1 MAIVLA
7 LLAGLSYAGA
17 SVLQQRVASEQRPEL
32 SLRPALLLALA
43 RRPLWLLGVVLD
55 IGAYGLEAGA
65 LATGTVVTVAP
76 LLVSGLLFALPLST
90 IGHGRRVTR
99 HEWIPAIAVTGG
111 LALFVAVGS
120 PEGDRSTASL
130 GAWVAAGAF
139 VAVIAGALVAL
150 AVQTVGSRRAL
161 YLAVA
166 TGTVYG
172 FTAVLTKSTVDLFDD
187 GVIQVLGHWQLYVLL
202 AVSAVGL
209 LLNQS
214 AFQAG
219 HVAASLPAIAVTNPV
234 LSCIFAVT
242 MFGEHLEAHGPLA
255 VTVTVLSIAAM
266 VVGTI
271 ALARSPL
278 VTHEERNV
286 REPGTPARS

>member
-1 MAIVLA
+1 M
-7 LLAGLSYAGA
+7 
-17 SVLQQRVASEQRPEL
+17 
-32 SLRPALLLALA
+32 
-43 RRPLWLLGVVLD
+43 
-55 IGAYGLEAGA
+55 
-65 LATGTVVTVAP
+65 
-76 LLVSGLLFALPLST
+76 
-90 IGHGRRVTR
+90 
-99 HEWIPAIAVTGG
+99 
-111 LALFVAVGS
+111 
-120 PEGDRSTASL
+120 
-130 GAWVAAGAF
+130 
-139 VAVIAGALVAL
+139 VAL
-150 AVQTVGSRRAL
+150 AVRALGSRRAL

-172 FTAVLTKSTVDLFDD
+172 FTAILTKATVDLFDD
-187 GVIQVLGHWQLYVLL
+187 GVVQVLGHWQLYALL

-242 MFGEHLEAHGPLA
+242 MFGEHLDAHGPVA
-255 VTVTVLSIAAM
+255 VTVTIASIVAM
-266 VVGTI
+266 AVGTI

-278 VTHEERNV
+278 VAHAERNV

>member
-1 MAIVLA
+1 MAVALA

-17 SVLQQRVASEQRPEL
+17 SVLQQRVAAEQPPEL
-32 SLRPALLLALA
+32 SLRPALLLALV
-43 RRPLWLLGVVLD
+43 RRPVWLLGIALD
-55 IGAYGLEAGA
+55 IGAYGFEAGA

-120 PEGDRSTASL
+120 PAGDRSTASL
-130 GAWVAAGAF
+130 AAWVVAGAV
-139 VAVIAGALVAL
+139 VAVITGTLVAL
-150 AVQTVGSRRAL
+150 AVKTIGSRRAL
-161 YLAVA
+161 YLGVA

-172 FTAVLTKSTVDLFDD
+172 FTAILTKATVDLVD
-187 GVIQVLGHWQLYVLL
+187 GGVVQLLGHWQLYALL

-242 MFGEHLEAHGPLA
+242 MFGEHLGAHGPLEVS
-255 VTVTVLSIAAM
+255 VTSAAIVAM
-266 VVGTI
+266 AVGTI

-278 VTHEERNV
+278 VTHEDSEV
-286 REPGTPARS
+286 PATA

>member
-1 MAIVLA
+1 MAIALA

-17 SVLQQRVASEQRPEL
+17 SVLQQRAASEQPPEL
-32 SLRPALLLALA
+32 SLRPALLLALV
-43 RRPLWLLGVVLD
+43 RRPVWLLGIVLD
-55 IGAYGLEAGA
+55 IGAYGFEAGA
-65 LATGTVVTVAP
+65 LASGTVVTVAP

-90 IGHGRRVTR
+90 IGHDRRVTR
-99 HEWIPAIAVTGG
+99 HEWIPAIGVTGG
-111 LALFVAVGS
+111 LALFVIIGS
-120 PEGDRSTASL
+120 PEGDRSTASAA
-130 GAWVAAGAF
+130 AWVVAGA
-139 VAVIAGALVAL
+139 VVGVIAGTLVAL
-150 AVQTVGSRRAL
+150 AASTTGSRRAL
-161 YLAVA
+161 YLGLA

-172 FTAVLTKSTVDLFDD
+172 LTAILTKATVDLFDG
-187 GVIQVLGHWQLYVLL
+187 GVVHVLGHWQLYALL

-242 MFGEHLEAHGPLA
+242 MFGEHLDAHGPAAVA
-255 VTVTVLSIAAM
+255 VTAAAIVAM
-266 VVGTI
+266 GVGTV

-278 VTHEERNV
+278 VTHEDVEA
-286 REPGTPARS
+286 PAAA